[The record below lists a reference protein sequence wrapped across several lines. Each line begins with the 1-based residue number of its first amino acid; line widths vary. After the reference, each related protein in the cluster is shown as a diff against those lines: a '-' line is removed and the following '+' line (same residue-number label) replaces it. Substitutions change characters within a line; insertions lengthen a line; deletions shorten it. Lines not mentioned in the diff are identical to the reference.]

1 MRKCKGSLL
10 AALMVI
16 LLTPALLL
24 AQDQQSTPPPDAAP
38 EAAGPQAGRRG
49 AEPPC
54 FKQAGVSDETW
65 QKIKDIHKTTHQQ
78 MVGICEN
85 TSLSAQQKRQQ
96 IRQAF
101 QQTEQQVHGL
111 LTPQQQDAVKQCRQE
126 RRGNRKGM
134 GGGMGGMRRRG
145 GDPCARI
152 LRQQNKGQGG
162 PPPEGAEPQQ

>member
-24 AQDQQSTPPPDAAP
+24 AQDQQSPPP
-38 EAAGPQAGRRG
+38 EAAAPGPQAGRRG
-49 AEPPC
+49 GEPPC
-54 FKQAGVSDETW
+54 FKQAGVSDDTW
-65 QKIKDIHKTTHQQ
+65 QKIRDIHKTTHQQ
-78 MVGICEN
+78 VVSICEN
-85 TSLSAQQKRQQ
+85 SSLTAQQKREQV
-96 IRQAF
+96 RQAF

-111 LTPQQQDAVKQCRQE
+111 LTPQQQDALKQCRQE
-126 RRGNRKGM
+126 RRGDRKGM
-134 GGGMGGMRRRG
+134 GGGMRGMRRGG

-162 PPPEGAEPQQ
+162 PPEGSEPQ

>member
-24 AQDQQSTPPPDAAP
+24 AQDQQNAPP
-38 EAAGPQAGRRG
+38 EAAAPGPQAGPRG
-49 AEPPC
+49 GEPPC
-54 FKQAGVSDETW
+54 FKQAGVSEDTW
-65 QKIKDIHKTTHQQ
+65 QKIRDIHKNNHQQ
-78 MVGICEN
+78 VVSICEN
-85 TSLSAQQKRQQ
+85 SSLSAQQKRDQV
-96 IRQAF
+96 RQAF

-111 LTPQQQDAVKQCRQE
+111 LTPQQQDALKQCRQE
-126 RRGNRKGM
+126 RRGDRKGM
-134 GGGMGGMRRRG
+134 RGGMRGMHRRGG

-162 PPPEGAEPQQ
+162 PPEGSEPQQ

>member
-10 AALMVI
+10 AALIVI

-24 AQDQQSTPPPDAAP
+24 AQDQPSEPAP
-38 EAAGPQAGRRG
+38 QPAPGPQAGRRG
-49 AEPPC
+49 TEPPC

-65 QKIKDIHKTTHQQ
+65 QKIMDIHKATHQQ
-78 MVGICEN
+78 VVGICEN
-85 TSLSAQQKRQQ
+85 TSLNTQQKRQQ

-126 RRGNRKGM
+126 RRSNRRGM
-134 GGGMGGMRRRG
+134 HGGGMRMGRG

-152 LRQQNKGQGG
+152 MRQQNKGQGG
-162 PPPEGAEPQQ
+162 PPQGSEPQQ